1 METVIQLLILKD
13 LIQVDIKVL
22 CNNHIMLMDKS
33 LVIVQIITL
42 NPILNILHLLILE
55 NKYILMLILIYW
67 VYKIQLLKVILT
79 HNLKVMYNHQV
90 MHNLQVMDMAVLLQ
104 ITEIWVILHSNI
116 SHNLILQVSL

>member
-22 CNNHIMLMDKS
+22 CNNHIMLMDKA